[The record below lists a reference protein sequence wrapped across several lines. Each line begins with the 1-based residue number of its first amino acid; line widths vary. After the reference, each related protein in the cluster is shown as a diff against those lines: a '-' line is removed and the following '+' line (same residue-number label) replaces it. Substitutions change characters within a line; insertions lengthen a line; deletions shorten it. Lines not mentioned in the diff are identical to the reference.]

1 MHKELYQRTFGDIL
15 KAAVEENLMASLET
29 IPSNEVLQAEYVPS
43 SVLWNR
49 IRKIV
54 RKDHRRTLWRKAM
67 QSTKKVAILLA
78 IIIPV
83 SLGSLLSVEA
93 SRTAILNFIFNWKSD
108 HVDIHFQQAGSSPS
122 AQSPQNAAIPEYL
135 PSGFIKTREVKVG
148 PLHRLTYQNSSKES
162 IVFDQVPLAKA
173 GTLVIDSEHTNYR
186 EITINGQKASLFA
199 AKTADDS
206 TFILWR
212 SRQTAFLI
220 RSKINQNELIRIA
233 ESVK

>member
-122 AQSPQNAAIPEYL
+122 AQSPQNAAIPE
-135 PSGFIKTREVKVG
+135 
-148 PLHRLTYQNSSKES
+148 
-162 IVFDQVPLAKA
+162 
-173 GTLVIDSEHTNYR
+173 
-186 EITINGQKASLFA
+186 
-199 AKTADDS
+199 
-206 TFILWR
+206 
-212 SRQTAFLI
+212 QTAQLPEKLRDALTSSVFTNMMWIPEPDVLFSDTSDAYADTLTENRSIAAIAKDTNFLFTAYPSFFLCI
-220 RSKINQNELIRIA
+220 FTFCYIND
-233 ESVK
+233 